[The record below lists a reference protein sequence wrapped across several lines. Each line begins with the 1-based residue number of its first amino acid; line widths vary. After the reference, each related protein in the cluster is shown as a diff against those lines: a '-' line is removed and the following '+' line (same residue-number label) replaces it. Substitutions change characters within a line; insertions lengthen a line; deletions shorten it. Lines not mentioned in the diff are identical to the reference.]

1 MTIFYSVCAVLG
13 CTVLACQFVLTVTG
27 LSGTDDLESGHD
39 VGHDLDHAGDEAPG
53 DVHDHHTNRF
63 FGVVS
68 FRTVT
73 AASAFFGLTGLALHS
88 SGVAPWPTLAAA
100 AGAGVAAMYFV
111 HWMMRS
117 MSLLRAEGTTRVRE
131 AIGVQG
137 VVYVRIPAR
146 NSGSGKVHLTLQGR
160 TVELTA
166 ATDGDSL
173 PTGTRIVVTRVV
185 GDDAVLVAAD
195 PATPVTAHEAQPA
208 VR

>member
-27 LSGTDDLESGHD
+27 LSGADDLESGHD
-39 VGHDLDHAGDEAPG
+39 LDRAGDEAPG
-53 DVHDHHTNRF
+53 DIHDHHTNWF

-73 AASAFFGLTGLALHS
+73 AASAFFGLTGLALQS
-88 SGVAPWPTLAAA
+88 SGVAPWPTLAVA
-100 AGAGVAAMYFV
+100 AGAGAASMYFV

-131 AIGVQG
+131 AMGVHG

-146 NSGSGKVHLTLQGR
+146 NCGAGKVHVALQGR
-160 TVELTA
+160 TVELKA
-166 ATDGDSL
+166 ATDGDAL
-173 PTGTRIVVTRVV
+173 PTGTRIVVTKVV
-185 GDDAVLVAAD
+185 GDDAVLVAAEL
-195 PATPVTAHEAQPA
+195 AAPVAAPEAQSA
-208 VR
+208 IR